1 MCVCV
6 GGGAEIPT
14 LSPAKLIIW
23 GSLSLS
29 VCFIPLLPPPPFA
42 ALSPSIPWFY
52 YSLGVT
58 EVSAGVHVYSKQAWQ
73 APHQTEH
80 EKFLCWWET
89 GGYERGK
96 EWEMARGGYD
106 KGNAELGGRER
117 EERRAKAEVWDETEQ
132 IRVTVSNK
140 GYDTFSTFTFS
151 SSFPFLFVAL
161 FLPSFSP
168 TLHLFLHLS
177 PAFVF
182 PRRPKNRSKKK
193 KKKRMRAYIT
203 QANYLFHMSAQIN
216 KQRSLVCTN
225 PAVQVIYGFSRT
237 SHLLWPLTC
246 CICLSKRYL
255 YCGILIGPKHAKL
268 WACFNSGLLQP
279 RIAALN
285 HIVAVKLWKSF
296 LFEPNFSFHHHFRA
310 FMPDI
315 NLYSVL

>member
-1 MCVCV
+1 MR
-6 GGGAEIPT
+6 
-14 LSPAKLIIW
+14 LS
-23 GSLSLS
+23 
-29 VCFIPLLPPPPFA
+29 IPLCLLYPSIAPPPPFA

-89 GGYERGK
+89 AGYERGK
-96 EWEMARGGYD
+96 EWEMASGGYD
-106 KGNAELGGRER
+106 KGNAELGG
-117 EERRAKAEVWDETEQ
+117 ERRAKAEVWDETEQ

-182 PRRPKNRSKKK
+182 HADLKTGAKKK
-193 KKKRMRAYIT
+193 KERKEC
-203 QANYLFHMSAQIN
+203 
-216 KQRSLVCTN
+216 V
-225 PAVQVIYGFSRT
+225 
-237 SHLLWPLTC
+237 
-246 CICLSKRYL
+246 
-255 YCGILIGPKHAKL
+255 
-268 WACFNSGLLQP
+268 
-279 RIAALN
+279 
-285 HIVAVKLWKSF
+285 HI
-296 LFEPNFSFHHHFRA
+296 
-310 FMPDI
+310 
-315 NLYSVL
+315 

>member
-1 MCVCV
+1 MRLS
-6 GGGAEIPT
+6 IP
-14 LSPAKLIIW
+14 
-23 GSLSLS
+23 LSLLYPS
-29 VCFIPLLPPPPFA
+29 IAPPPFA

-106 KGNAELGGRER
+106 KGNAELGGERER
-117 EERRAKAEVWDETEQ
+117 SDVQRRRCEMRLNRSESQ
-132 IRVTVSNK
+132 FLIRGMTHSQLLP
-140 GYDTFSTFTFS
+140 FLLLSL
-151 SSFPFLFVAL
+151 FLFVAL

>member
-1 MCVCV
+1 MRLS
-6 GGGAEIPT
+6 IP
-14 LSPAKLIIW
+14 
-23 GSLSLS
+23 LSLLYPS
-29 VCFIPLLPPPPFA
+29 IAPPSLRCFI
-42 ALSPSIPWFY
+42 SE
-52 YSLGVT
+52 YSLILLFPWSYRSICWCACVFKASLTGSAPNWAW
-58 EVSAGVHVYSKQAWQ
+58 EVFVLVRDWRVWKRKRVRNG
-73 APHQTEH
+73 
-80 EKFLCWWET
+80 
-89 GGYERGK
+89 ERWIRQR
-96 EWEMARGGYD
+96 ERWV
-106 KGNAELGGRER
+106 GGRER

-225 PAVQVIYGFSRT
+225 PATSVQVIYGFSRT

>member
-1 MCVCV
+1 MRLS
-6 GGGAEIPT
+6 IP
-14 LSPAKLIIW
+14 
-23 GSLSLS
+23 LSLLYPS
-29 VCFIPLLPPPPFA
+29 IAPPPPFA

-89 GGYERGK
+89 AGYERGK

-106 KGNAELGGRER
+106 KGNAELGGER

-182 PRRPKNRSKKK
+182 HADLKTGAK
-193 KKKRMRAYIT
+193 KKKR
-203 QANYLFHMSAQIN
+203 
-216 KQRSLVCTN
+216 KECV
-225 PAVQVIYGFSRT
+225 
-237 SHLLWPLTC
+237 
-246 CICLSKRYL
+246 
-255 YCGILIGPKHAKL
+255 
-268 WACFNSGLLQP
+268 
-279 RIAALN
+279 
-285 HIVAVKLWKSF
+285 HI
-296 LFEPNFSFHHHFRA
+296 
-310 FMPDI
+310 
-315 NLYSVL
+315 